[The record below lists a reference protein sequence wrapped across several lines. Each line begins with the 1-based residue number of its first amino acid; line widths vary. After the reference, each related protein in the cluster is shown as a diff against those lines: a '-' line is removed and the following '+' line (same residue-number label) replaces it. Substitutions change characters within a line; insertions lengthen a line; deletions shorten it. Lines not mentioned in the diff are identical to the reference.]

1 MSFSSLWARAW
12 DGPKVVDFAV
22 GRLALPYAEENPD
35 EVVGALEDKTEAV
48 IRELEAQHKEARR
61 SLRRRRDR
69 VQGPYTLPREDVPG
83 SND

>member
-1 MSFSSLWARAW
+1 
-12 DGPKVVDFAV
+12 VDFAV
-22 GRLALPYAEENPD
+22 GSLALPYAEENLD
-35 EVVGALEDKTEAV
+35 EVVAALEDKTEAV

-61 SLRRRRDR
+61 SLRRTRDG

>member
-1 MSFSSLWARAW
+1 
-12 DGPKVVDFAV
+12 
-22 GRLALPYAEENPD
+22 
-35 EVVGALEDKTEAV
+35 V

-69 VQGPYTLPREDVPG
+69 VQGPYTLRREDVPG